1 MEFQDQPSLYLLE
14 EDISEILPIN
24 EFDWELLIETDDQ
37 RAIRR
42 HWFKQRDA
50 GLERFVGVRSH
61 STWSCAWNHHP

>member
-42 HWFKQRDA
+42 HWFKQRDKY
-50 GLERFVGVRSH
+50 LLH
-61 STWSCAWNHHP
+61 Y